1 VSAALQKCPTKE
13 PNGESKG
20 QSQSQAP
27 GPPGEDELVG
37 HTEALSEKLK
47 TVPSFPEHMDK
58 HSLHLEI

>member
-37 HTEALSEKLK
+37 HTEAEAKAICIIIVDRP
-47 TVPSFPEHMDK
+47 TH
-58 HSLHLEI
+58 